1 MKLKATKFPF
11 SVLKKG
17 DTSESV
23 YPYLRGEETGDKE
36 MFCVSPLHGR
46 SFVVGKTKD
55 DRYIVSKG
63 NGLSYTQYALLNT
76 QEFGNDTWGLLLK
89 EDAERDF
96 LLGNE
101 IASLGIKTNHM
112 EYVIELDKEIVL
124 YNGKIR
130 KPVLLQYDVECPYRI
145 CDAFFMTKGQIQ
157 TELDKWEKMNDKGY
171 AEYHLIAANVLIR
184 NLRILHNH
192 EILHNAIHEHNYTW
206 ALELLDFE
214 LACSPA
220 YPYIREDY
228 RRHVKSLF
236 PREIIQTYVIINY
249 IAYALK
255 ENIRYSVVDNLFLEY
270 GFDLKDFLY
279 N

>member
-1 MKLKATKFPF
+1 MKLKATEIPF
-11 SVLKKG
+11 SVFKKG

-23 YPYLRGEETGDKE
+23 YPYLRCEKNGDKE

-76 QEFGNDTWGLLLK
+76 QEFGDDTWGLLLK

-101 IASLGIKTNHM
+101 IASFGIKTNHM
-112 EYVIELDKEIVL
+112 EYVIELEKEIVL

-145 CDAFFMTKGQIQ
+145 CDASFMTKGQIQ

-171 AEYHLIAANVLIR
+171 AEYHLIAANILIR

-192 EILHNAIHEHNYTW
+192 EILHNAIHEQNYTW

-228 RRHVKSLF
+228 QRHAKSLF

-249 IAYALK
+249 IAYALN

-270 GFDLKDFLY
+270 GFDLKDFSI
-279 N
+279 